1 MKVNHQKGKA
11 GVREVAEL
19 AKVSVATVSRVLNGS
34 SNVDPSTQRTVLD
47 AAAKL
52 DIDVFG
58 RSRTKALAFLLC
70 NRAMLHPFH
79 SRILVGA
86 EAHCAAHGW
95 DMVFLSFN
103 YSPQDS
109 WKELRLP
116 KVIQRRDT
124 VRAMILAGT
133 NSTNLFELLDRKGIT
148 FAVLGNTVIGDL
160 EVLKN
165 QDAVFSDDVQGG
177 EDMTRYLIGLGHRNI
192 GFVGNVRLP
201 RFARSFAGYRRA
213 MDVANLP
220 QRLNSPV
227 SEDNTEI
234 GYIGAKSLLTQDNS
248 VTAIL
253 AGNDQTAYGI
263 YKALRDSGLRIPG
276 DISVAGC
283 DDTVGKWLHPSLT
296 TIREFPEQ
304 LGQHLAEL
312 VLNRISRHDLPPQHM
327 TLPTE
332 FVKRDSCRSI
342 PAPKETASDASLY
355 EMNTA
360 Q

>member
-1 MKVNHQKGKA
+1 MNVNQQKNKV

-34 SNVDPSTQRTVLD
+34 SNVDPSTQRIVLD

-52 DIDVFG
+52 DIDVFQ
-58 RSRTKALAFLLC
+58 RNKTKALAFLLG

-79 SRILVGA
+79 SRILLGA
-86 EAHCAAHGW
+86 EAHCAAYGW

-103 YSPQDS
+103 YSPQVS
-109 WKELRLP
+109 WKELHLP

-133 NSTNLFELLDRKGIT
+133 NSTNLFELLDHKGIT
-148 FAVLGNTVIGDL
+148 FAVLGNTVVGDL
-160 EVLKN
+160 EVLKD

-177 EDMTRYLIGLGHRNI
+177 NDMTRYLIGLGHRNI

-213 MDVANLP
+213 MDEANLP
-220 QRLNSPV
+220 QRLNSPG
-227 SEDNTEI
+227 SEDDAEI

-253 AGNDQTAYGI
+253 AGNDRTAHGI
-263 YKALRDSGLRIPG
+263 YKALRDCGLRVPA

-283 DDTVGKWLHPSLT
+283 DDTVGQWLHPSLT
-296 TIREFPEQ
+296 TNREFPEQ
-304 LGQHLAEL
+304 VGQQLVEL
-312 VLNRISRHDLPPQHM
+312 VLNRIAKHDLPPQHV

-342 PAPKETASDASLY
+342 PVLKETAADASLY
-355 EMNTA
+355 EVNTA